1 MLESIQQGKLIDEDG
16 PQCEPPGVDQALGAA
31 LAARDV
37 PMVAADRGYTTSHTV
52 LIASTPLGEAS
63 ELGRRLDEANII
75 VTAIQLPAQLGGEG
89 LRVGVAETT
98 RRGADEPLMPDVAQA
113 IADVLL
119 SRQPPEQVRS
129 RVRSVAAHLS
139 SFRFSAPL

>member
-52 LIASTPLGEAS
+52 LIASTPLGEA
-63 ELGRRLDEANII
+63 NII

-89 LRVGVAETT
+89 LRVGVAEIT